1 MFEHDDIYAS
11 APLRRLQDEQMRALV
26 PDLQRCHGTHALL
39 LTATAACSDVPPAS
53 PMLGCWAVL
62 RFSRDS
68 YRGDLKAAAN
78 EPLPFI
84 DDAFQ
89 LILMRHVLEVV
100 ATPLAVLDD
109 AVRMLAPGGL
119 LVITGV
125 HPASTWSPWFRWRGR
140 PWVRQLHFPLGLNGA
155 LLRAGMEVERITRVG
170 RSWPGGL
177 PTAAE
182 PGGVLG
188 GGYVLVARKRHYT
201 VTRLRLNR
209 VAVRVS
215 ANGRLSPETRRS
227 AAL

>member
-11 APLRRLQDEQMRALV
+11 APLRRLQDEQMRALI
-26 PDLQRCHGTHALL
+26 PDVQRCHGTHALL
-39 LTATAACSDVPPAS
+39 LTATRSDVPPAS

-62 RFSRDS
+62 RFVGDS
-68 YRGDLKAAAN
+68 YRGDLMAAAN

-100 ATPLAVLDD
+100 ATPVDVLTD
-109 AVRMLAPGGL
+109 AVRMLEPGGV

-125 HPASTWSPWFRWRGR
+125 HPFSIWSAWFCWRGR
-140 PWVRQLHFPLGLNGA
+140 MGVRRLHFPFGLNGA

-170 RSWPGGL
+170 RSWPGGRSTGAGL
-177 PTAAE
+177 
-182 PGGVLG
+182 GCLLG
-188 GGYVLVARKRHYT
+188 GGYVLVARKRRQT
-201 VTRLRLNR
+201 VVRLRLNR
-209 VAVRVS
+209 VVARVP

-227 AAL
+227 AVQ